1 MYFEPG
7 DRRTV
12 SVEHLVHQ
20 WVSQGIRI
28 IHVSGWHQ
36 YPKYEYDYKRLITL
50 AHANGIL
57 VYAWL
62 EPPQVSQKFWQDHPQ
77 WREKNFKGDDVRPSW
92 RYPVAL
98 TDSEC
103 VDTMVAFYR
112 RFLEKFDWD
121 GVNLAELYF
130 EAGRGFEDP
139 QFFTPMHPS
148 AVRDVRKKYGIDLRS
163 IFDSHSPHYWKTNS
177 ATRLAVTE
185 YRVTVIANVM
195 ARLLDAFRA
204 VAENKNGFQIVVT
217 AMDSYG
223 SPELRDYIAVD
234 MPHIV
239 ALQKRFGFH
248 LQVEDPENRWSTAP
262 GRYVAIGNE
271 YGALLGSKEK
281 LLLDLNILAFRKP
294 DAITPFPT
302 LTQTGTESF
311 QMVNAASIGAPRL
324 TIYSEASVNPQDLR
338 YFSYALASEVHYEWR
353 GDECTVTSPY
363 SFMLRLPGDIQS
375 VSVDEV
381 PLSPIRENE
390 YLIPAGHRRIKTNTE
405 KGASFSPYS
414 LQTQILSSTA
424 NILSVTY
431 EVRSVLFD
439 YTSDVRALV
448 SLNREPGSV
457 RIDGSEIPFTA
468 LKGNDCFTVMLPAGK
483 HSAEITGG
491 DRFSYGVSL
500 TSLWSSTAIAL
511 FGTAAV
517 MLLVVMYLVMRA
529 VRLRAARSER
539 ARA

>member
-1 MYFEPG
+1 
-7 DRRTV
+7 
-12 SVEHLVHQ
+12 
-20 WVSQGIRI
+20 
-28 IHVSGWHQ
+28 
-36 YPKYEYDYKRLITL
+36 
-50 AHANGIL
+50 
-57 VYAWL
+57 
-62 EPPQVSQKFWQDHPQ
+62 
-77 WREKNFKGDDVRPSW
+77 
-92 RYPVAL
+92 
-98 TDSEC
+98 
-103 VDTMVAFYR
+103 
-112 RFLEKFDWD
+112 
-121 GVNLAELYF
+121 
-130 EAGRGFEDP
+130 
-139 QFFTPMHPS
+139 
-148 AVRDVRKKYGIDLRS
+148 
-163 IFDSHSPHYWKTNS
+163 
-177 ATRLAVTE
+177 
-185 YRVTVIANVM
+185 M

-223 SPELRDYIAVD
+223 SPELREYIAVD